1 MVLIAME
8 HDTKVIGS
16 EGEPWRAIP
25 ADLREGSATLTI
37 LSRRRAGLW
46 ALVLESRAV
55 PCRVE
60 QEGTG
65 WTLLVPAGSFSLALD
80 ELRSF
85 EDENRNWP
93 PLAAKSIP
101 LAENTLSTLSVLLL
115 VATFH
120 NLTHLE
126 ISLFG
131 HAPVNWLE
139 LGSAQAGK
147 ILDGQWWR
155 SVTALTLHSGALHLF
170 GNLTI
175 GGFFIVHLCRDL
187 GSGFAWTLLLLSGI
201 LGTFANAWF
210 HPASHTSIGASTL
223 VFGAVGILAALQVVR
238 GKGRLGRSWFR
249 PVAGALALL
258 AMLGTSGENTD
269 IGAHLFGFVF
279 GILFGLIGAMLVERQ
294 GRAGTRG
301 NFLLALGAAAVPVV
315 AWWAALV
322 SGR

>member
-1 MVLIAME
+1 ME
-8 HDTKVIGS
+8 SDVDEIGL
-16 EGEPWRAIP
+16 EGKPWRAIP
-25 ADLREGSATLTI
+25 TDLREVSAATTI
-37 LSRRRAGLW
+37 LSRRRASLW
-46 ALVLESRAV
+46 ALVLDSRSV
-55 PCRVE
+55 PCRVD
-60 QEGTG
+60 QKGTG
-65 WTLLVPAGSFSLALD
+65 WILRVPPETFVPALA

-85 EDENRNWP
+85 EEENRHWP
-93 PLAAKSIP
+93 PLASKTIP

-115 VATFH
+115 LATFH
-120 NLTHLE
+120 NLTRLE

-131 HAPVNWLE
+131 HTPVNWLE

-170 GNLTI
+170 GNLAI

-187 GSGFAWTLLLLSGI
+187 GSGLAWTLLLLSGI
-201 LGTFANAWF
+201 LGTFSNAWF
-210 HPASHTSIGASTL
+210 HPAYHTSIGSSTL
-223 VFGAVGILAALQVVR
+223 VFGAVGILASLQVVR
-238 GKGRLGRSWFR
+238 GNGRLRRSWFL

-258 AMLGTSGENTD
+258 AMLGTEGENTD

-279 GILFGLIGAMLVERQ
+279 GILFGLAGGFLVERL
-294 GRAGTRG
+294 GRPGTRG
-301 NFLLALGAAAVPVV
+301 NVLLALGAAAVPLV

>member
-1 MVLIAME
+1 ME
-8 HDTKVIGS
+8 SDTEVIGQES
-16 EGEPWRAIP
+16 EPWRAIP
-25 ADLREGSATLTI
+25 ADLREGSAATTI
-37 LSRRRAGLW
+37 LSRSRASLW
-46 ALVLESRAV
+46 ALVLASRAV

-65 WTLLVPAGSFSLALD
+65 WTLLVPVNSFTLALD
-80 ELRSF
+80 ELRTF
-85 EDENRNWP
+85 EEENRNWP
-93 PLAAKSIP
+93 PLASKTIP

-115 VATFH
+115 LATFH
-120 NLTHLE
+120 NLTRLE

-147 ILDGQWWR
+147 ILEGQWWR

-170 GNLTI
+170 GNLAI

-187 GSGFAWTLLLLSGI
+187 GSGLAWTLLLLSGI
-201 LGTFANAWF
+201 FGTFVNAWF
-210 HPASHTSIGASTL
+210 HPAYHTSIGASTL
-223 VFGAVGILAALQVVR
+223 VFGAVGILASLQVVR
-238 GKGRLGRSWFR
+238 GKDRLGRGWFL

-258 AMLGTSGENTD
+258 AMLGTEGENTD

-279 GILFGLIGAMLVERQ
+279 GILFGLAGAFFVVRY
-294 GRAGTRG
+294 GRPGTRG
-301 NFLLALGAAAVPVV
+301 NILLALGAAAVPVV

>member
-1 MVLIAME
+1 ME
-8 HDTKVIGS
+8 SDTEVIGLES
-16 EGEPWRAIP
+16 EPWRAIP
-25 ADLREGSATLTI
+25 ADLREGSAALTI
-37 LSRRRAGLW
+37 LSQKRASLW

-55 PCRVE
+55 PCRIE

-65 WTLLVPAGSFSLALD
+65 WTLRVPAGSFALALD
-80 ELRSF
+80 ELRNF
-85 EDENRNWP
+85 EDQNRNWP
-93 PLAAKSIP
+93 PGASTAIP

-115 VATFH
+115 LATFH

-175 GGFFIVHLCRDL
+175 GGFFIVYLCRDL
-187 GSGFAWTLLLLSGI
+187 GAGLAWTLLLLSGI

-210 HPASHTSIGASTL
+210 QPAYHTSIGASTL
-223 VFGAVGILAALQVVR
+223 VFGAVGILAALQMVR
-238 GKGRLGRSWFR
+238 GKSRLRRSWFL

-279 GILFGLIGAMLVERQ
+279 GIHFGLAGAYLVERH
-294 GRAGTRG
+294 GRPGTRG
-301 NFLLALGAAAVPVV
+301 NVLLSLGAAAVPVV
-315 AWWAALV
+315 AWWVALIAV
-322 SGR
+322 R